1 MCSNARRVV
10 CVARD
15 NIRHQASSTADSGM
29 VGAASPA
36 RAVRPLPVQIRV
48 ERARRSMLQIMV
60 GNQRVRTLYVQCFC
74 VFVSLAP
81 SVAHQ
86 LSAGPAKKND
96 R

>member
-1 MCSNARRVV
+1 MGRRLRGRSFSAVGDW
-10 CVARD
+10 R
-15 NIRHQASSTADSGM
+15 RPQSSAQGN
-29 VGAASPA
+29 G
-36 RAVRPLPVQIRV
+36 RAISRV
-48 ERARRSMLQIMV
+48 L
-60 GNQRVRTLYVQCFC
+60 TLYVQCFC